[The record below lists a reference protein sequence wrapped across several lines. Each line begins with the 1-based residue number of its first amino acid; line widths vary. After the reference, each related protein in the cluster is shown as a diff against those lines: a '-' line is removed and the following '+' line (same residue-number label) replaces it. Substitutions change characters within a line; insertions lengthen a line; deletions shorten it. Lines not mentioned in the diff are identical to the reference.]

1 MGLTLVTT
9 SPVAKRIF
17 QRVMESFAAM
27 LCSNT
32 TLRWAHFFRAQRAVA
47 SSVRAIKYF

>member
-32 TLRWAHFFRAQRAVA
+32 TLRCSPFLSAPRDVPANV
-47 SSVRAIKYF
+47 